1 MQMVWVMNKVLSG
14 WFSWKMDSILGKGPR
29 GSMIQDFARFCQ
41 KLSHHCEGETI
52 SDILVKFKDRSPIRR
67 QRICE
72 GVWLTIALALFGADG
87 ERVLS
92 AFIKSVF
99 GIQDQRVGSGFR
111 NTYTV
116 IVTGNR
122 SEVDDE

>member
-1 MQMVWVMNKVLSG
+1 MGYEQGAVRLVFMENGQYFGKRTSRIHDSGFCEVL
-14 WFSWKMDSILGKGPR
+14 
-29 GSMIQDFARFCQ
+29 FCQ

-52 SDILVKFKDRSPIRR
+52 SDILVKFKDCSPIRR
-67 QRICE
+67 QRIRK
-72 GVWLTIALALFGADG
+72 GVWLAIALALLGAGG
-87 ERVLS
+87 ECMLAALVEPML
-92 AFIKSVF
+92 

>member
-1 MQMVWVMNKVLSG
+1 MGYEQGAVRLVFMENGQYFGKRTSRIHDSGFCEVL
-14 WFSWKMDSILGKGPR
+14 
-29 GSMIQDFARFCQ
+29 FCQ

-67 QRICE
+67 QRMCE

>member
-1 MQMVWVMNKVLSG
+1 MGYEQGAVRLVFMENGQYFGKRTSRIHDSGFCEVL
-14 WFSWKMDSILGKGPR
+14 
-29 GSMIQDFARFCQ
+29 FCQ

-87 ERVLS
+87 ERVLAALVES
-92 AFIKSVF
+92 ML
-99 GIQDQRVGSGFR
+99 GIQDQGVGSGLR
-111 NTYTV
+111 NAHPV
-116 IVTGNR
+116 IVACNR
-122 SEVDDE
+122 CKVNDE